1 VNASQFLELI
11 QKADQL
17 EKADYLLLQKVQKNF
32 QFFYL
37 SHALS
42 TRFELKNKE
51 SSSSLPLAA
60 VTSVDR
66 VWLKNWLLQPLGSKK
81 KEDEGGSDE
90 KSALENTGT
99 ATKDAA
105 GDHPEK
111 IKVKKREAPKDD
123 LIESIRRKEKKEIF
137 DVEKRAQIDLIKEFS
152 KKEIKL
158 ATIKE
163 IEANKNIENLSSAS
177 TSLNEGLISET
188 FAAILLQQG
197 KKAMAMEIY
206 EKLALKFPEKRAYF
220 ADLIKKSQE

>member
-11 QKADQL
+11 QKSDRL
-17 EKADYLLLQKVQKNF
+17 EKADYLLLKKVQKNF
-32 QFFYL
+32 PFFYL

-42 TRFELKNKE
+42 TRFELKNQD
-51 SSSSLPLAA
+51 SSPSLPLAA

-66 VWLKNWLLQPLGSKK
+66 VWLKNWLFQPAKSETEAKVSVALATENAAQPTNEVSE
-81 KEDEGGSDE
+81 KE
-90 KSALENTGT
+90 K
-99 ATKDAA
+99 
-105 GDHPEK
+105 P
-111 IKVKKREAPKDD
+111 KKRKAPKDD
-123 LIESIRRKEKKEIF
+123 LIESIRKKEKKEIL
-137 DVEKRAQIDLIKEFS
+137 DSEKRAQIELIKAFS

-163 IEANKNIENLSSAS
+163 IEANQNNENLANAS

-188 FAAILLQQG
+188 FATILLQQS
-197 KKAMAMEIY
+197 KKAMAIEIY